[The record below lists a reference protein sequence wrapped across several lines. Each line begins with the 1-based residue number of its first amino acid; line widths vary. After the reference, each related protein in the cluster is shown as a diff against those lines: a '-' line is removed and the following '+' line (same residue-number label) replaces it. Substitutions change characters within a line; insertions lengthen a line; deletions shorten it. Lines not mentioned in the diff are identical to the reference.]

1 MKDSASEFKFYASGR
16 RHCSSL
22 LATLELRK
30 RQDLLLGYALA
41 PLLPH
46 EERIDMQVSPRE
58 SECLGPAQRSRAMH
72 SSISSLGSLL
82 CCRFCWERSHMHP
95 HMAACEPNEAS
106 GQV

>member
-46 EERIDMQVSPRE
+46 EERIDMQVGPRPAKL
-58 SECLGPAQRSRAMH
+58 LGLA
-72 SSISSLGSLL
+72 
-82 CCRFCWERSHMHP
+82 
-95 HMAACEPNEAS
+95 
-106 GQV
+106 

>member
-46 EERIDMQVSPRE
+46 EERIDMQVSLRE
-58 SECLGPAQRSRAMH
+58 AKCLGPAQRSLAMH
-72 SSISSLGSLL
+72 SSISCLNSLL
-82 CCRFCWERSHMHP
+82 CCY
-95 HMAACEPNEAS
+95 
-106 GQV
+106 

>member
-30 RQDLLLGYALA
+30 RQDLLLGYVLA

-46 EERIDMQVSPRE
+46 EERIDMQVSPR
-58 SECLGPAQRSRAMH
+58 
-72 SSISSLGSLL
+72 
-82 CCRFCWERSHMHP
+82 
-95 HMAACEPNEAS
+95 
-106 GQV
+106 